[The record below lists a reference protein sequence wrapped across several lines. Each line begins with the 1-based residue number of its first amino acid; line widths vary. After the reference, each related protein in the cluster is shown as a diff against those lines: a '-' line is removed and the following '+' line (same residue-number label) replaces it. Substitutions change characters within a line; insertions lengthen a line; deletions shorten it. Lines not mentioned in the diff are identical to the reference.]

1 MTESSVFKATIKM
14 GDKSITFEGPRD
26 FVEEEVARYTGLL
39 PSKQQAHDQG
49 NARDSQSIVQ
59 ERDLIQAKRPRSHPE
74 TIAVLAHHLAE
85 SGTAEFSEEDMRRGY
100 GRAGARPP
108 KAIGQALR
116 DANNRYDYVET
127 GRGRGR
133 YRLTA
138 HGDRTVRFDLP
149 RR

>member
-1 MTESSVFKATIKM
+1 MSRIKIPM
-14 GDKSITFEGPRD
+14 DVRSWNPTFRNGRERCGTR
-26 FVEEEVARYTGLL
+26 LL
-39 PSKQQAHDQG
+39 FANISRKQKAHDPG

-74 TIAVLAHHLAE
+74 TIAVLAYHLAE

-100 GRAGARPP
+100 IRAGARPP
-108 KAIGQALR
+108 KTIGQALR